1 MSLKELYASPLHCD
15 IQDTSLSTAVDHV
28 GMYLRHVEA
37 EKKTLKDKLDKLEK
51 DFAKLKNK

>member
-1 MSLKELYASPLHCD
+1 MSLKERPFCMVTLQD
-15 IQDTSLSTAVDHV
+15 ISLSTAVDHV

>member
-1 MSLKELYASPLHCD
+1 MVTLQD
-15 IQDTSLSTAVDHV
+15 ISLSTAVDHV